1 MSKKEP
7 SPQKIGFLMFLSAF
21 LLGLV
26 IFFVFGWLAGLF
38 SPHKRIIDLLIG
50 SPAGWLA
57 VFGATLFIFSPII
70 GLTVWAVDRAFRS
83 VAEQN
88 KKSQ

>member
-1 MSKKEP
+1 MLKKKS
-7 SPQKIGFLMFLSAF
+7 SPQKTGFLMFLSAF

-38 SPHKRIIDLLIG
+38 PPHKRIIDLLVG

-70 GLTVWAVDRAFRS
+70 GLTIWAVDRTFRS
-83 VAEQN
+83 MIEKN
-88 KKSQ
+88 KKQ